1 MLAAYE
7 RMRKDHREGSRV
19 LAVEAGIPMSGNLLR
34 RIEQS
39 RFYDWT
45 MRLPIFLYSLYA
57 LVHDVIGFSGQ
68 VAREPAMWEH
78 ADAGVIMAT
87 LARVSQWMFVALLA
101 VLPLIRH
108 RPIAKSTALLP
119 RFAALVTVCIPPFCV
134 LLERAPSNLFFN
146 VLAVVA
152 GVSASIL
159 GVLTLSFLGR
169 SFSVMPEARR
179 LVTTGPYSIVRHPL
193 YLFELLGV
201 VGIVLQVRSLPGV
214 MLLALIVVLQIA
226 RARWEEAVL
235 DRAIPEFAAYREQ
248 VPFLFPRDSRRF
260 FALLREDPT
269 ARRRS
274 AVVMSSVFGL
284 LAVVVIAIPRL
295 VG

>member
-1 MLAAYE
+1 
-7 RMRKDHREGSRV
+7 
-19 LAVEAGIPMSGNLLR
+19 MSDSLFL
-34 RIEQS
+34 RIEKG
-39 RFYDWT
+39 RIYDWT

-57 LVHDVIGFSGQ
+57 LVHDVISFSEQ
-68 VAREPAMWEH
+68 IAQDPATWAH
-78 ADAGVIMAT
+78 ADAGVIIAI

-101 VLPLIRH
+101 VLPLFRH
-108 RPIAKSTALLP
+108 RPIAKSTVLLP

-134 LLERAPSNLFFN
+134 LLERAPPNLWCN
-146 VLAVVA
+146 LMAVAA
-152 GVSASIL
+152 GISASIL
-159 GVLTLSFLGR
+159 GVFTLSFLGR

-201 VGIVLQVRSLPGV
+201 IGILLQIRSLAGV

-235 DRAIPEFAAYREQ
+235 ERAIPEFAAYRKR
-248 VPFLFPRDSRRF
+248 VPFLIPYNAHSF

-274 AVVMSSVFGL
+274 AMVMSSVFGMFAL
-284 LAVVVIAIPRL
+284 VVIVLPRL